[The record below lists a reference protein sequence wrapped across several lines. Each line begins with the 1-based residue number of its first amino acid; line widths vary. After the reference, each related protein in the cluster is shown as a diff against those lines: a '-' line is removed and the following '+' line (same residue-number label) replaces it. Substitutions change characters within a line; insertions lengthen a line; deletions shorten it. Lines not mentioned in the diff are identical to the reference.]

1 MRRILGDARQSILHI
16 LTANKETITMAMT
29 RVKRPTLA
37 DLDLSTGKR
46 TRLHRLLYSYGPANG
61 TLLFLPID
69 QGLEHGPRDFFVNPA
84 SKDPDFQLRLAEEGG
99 FSGIVFQYGI
109 AEKYMS
115 RYAGKVPLVLKLN
128 GKTEIPSDK
137 QPISPC
143 IATVE
148 DAVRLGADAVGYT
161 LYVGSPLQ
169 AEDFTQFRHVREDAD
184 RYGMPVIVWA
194 YPRGEAIDAKGG
206 RDSFYAVDYAA
217 RVANELGADI
227 VKVNVPKINPEKDQA
242 TPAPYNS
249 MNITTEDAVRLVVE
263 SAGRTLVLFSGG
275 EKQDED
281 DVLSKAR
288 VAMENGA
295 TGIIFGRNVWQR
307 PYDEA
312 LTLAGEIRAMLKDF
326 AA

>member
-1 MRRILGDARQSILHI
+1 
-16 LTANKETITMAMT
+16 MAMT
-29 RVKRPTLA
+29 HVKRTTLA
-37 DLDLSTGKR
+37 DLELSNGKR
-46 TRLHRLLYSYGPANG
+46 TRLQRLLYKYGPANG

-69 QGLEHGPRDFFVNPA
+69 QGLEHGPRDFFPNPPA
-84 SKDPDFQLRLAEEGG
+84 KNPEFQLRLAKEGG
-99 FSGIVFQYGI
+99 FSGIVFQIGI
-109 AEKYMS
+109 AEKYMQK
-115 RYAGKVPLVLKLN
+115 YAGEVPLVLKLN

-169 AEDFTQFRHVREDAD
+169 ADDFEQFRKVRADAD
-184 RYGMPVIVWA
+184 RFGMPIIVWA
-194 YPRGEAIDAKGG
+194 YPRGEAIEAKGG

-227 VKVNVPKINPEKDQA
+227 VKVNVPKINPEKDA
-242 TPAPYNS
+242 SAPKPYNS
-249 MNITTEDAVRLVVE
+249 MQVSVEEAVRQVIE

-275 EKQDED
+275 EMLGEG
-281 DVLSKAR
+281 DVIQKAR
-288 VAMENGA
+288 VAMEGGA

-307 PYDEA
+307 PFDDA
-312 LTLAGEIRAMLKDF
+312 LTLAHEIREMMKDYG
-326 AA
+326 A